1 LNALLGRTT
10 FVLFAITR
18 LFSELPMM
26 LAAILWY
33 RSRAPYAPSRRAPAA
48 ARSQRQQHRQFGW
61 HQCVRP

>member
-26 LAAILWY
+26 LAAI
-33 RSRAPYAPSRRAPAA
+33 
-48 ARSQRQQHRQFGW
+48 SQRH
-61 HQCVRP
+61 